1 MTQPAREPAPE
12 QDDRPPSDQALYGIS
27 VAAELTGCTP
37 ETLRLYE
44 RRDLIKPARTAGGTR
59 RYTDDDIRRIRRI
72 TELAATGVNL
82 AGIGHILSLESE
94 NSDLRDRLSTHLGE

>member
-12 QDDRPPSDQALYGIS
+12 PDDRPPSDQALYGIS

-72 TELAATGVNL
+72 TELSATGVNL
-82 AGIGHILSLESE
+82 AGIGHILALESE
-94 NSDLRDRLSTHLGE
+94 NTHLRNRLDIRTAE